1 MPVLA
6 PGISLTILNLRLFWD
21 PSRELI
27 MPVLAPGIS
36 LTIDNLR
43 LFRDPNC
50 RRHPPQRN

>member
-1 MPVLA
+1 
-6 PGISLTILNLRLFWD
+6 
-21 PSRELI
+21 

-36 LTIDNLR
+36 LTIDDLR